1 MSVFVVLGLIWAAV
15 LVPPTLRA
23 RAERRAEFIDSFQE
37 QMGALGAKARAGQ
50 ASQVPPTSRK
60 RRRSVYNAM
69 KRRRD
74 ILGGLLGAM
83 IGSFFLGAIP
93 HLRVVWALHLFLL
106 NVFLAYV
113 ALLARQRQLAMRRR
127 GLAVPPAAARRPAV
141 PGVRPRKG
149 PEPALAPVLQSTAI
163 LRH

>member
-15 LVPPTLRA
+15 RVPP
-23 RAERRAEFIDSFQE
+23 
-37 QMGALGAKARAGQ
+37 
-50 ASQVPPTSRK
+50 
-60 RRRSVYNAM
+60 
-69 KRRRD
+69 
-74 ILGGLLGAM
+74 
-83 IGSFFLGAIP
+83 
-93 HLRVVWALHLFLL
+93 
-106 NVFLAYV
+106 YV

-149 PEPALAPVLQSTAI
+149 PEPALAPFLQSTAI